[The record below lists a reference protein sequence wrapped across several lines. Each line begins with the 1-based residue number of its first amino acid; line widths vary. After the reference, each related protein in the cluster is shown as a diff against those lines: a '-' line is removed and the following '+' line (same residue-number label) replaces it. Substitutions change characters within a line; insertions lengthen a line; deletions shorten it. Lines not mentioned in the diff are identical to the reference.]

1 MGESIRD
8 LEANVHAVFSRA
20 LTLAKSAKSQRFA
33 EVERALWITL
43 LELGRA
49 LVAVFLSQQ
58 AARLR
63 PQAYV
68 HEGVAYELDA
78 RRPRTTEIGTR
89 FGKVSFT
96 RPVGRLRGWRSRCA
110 VDLPV
115 DRELGLCGAFSL
127 DTMTTLAHLCTLLA
141 FDTARRVFAC
151 FCGWM
156 PSPRGTLR
164 IVDAIG
170 EHARGFL
177 EAAAPPDD
185 DGEILVIQVDGRGAP
200 MIGTCEYGRRTQ
212 PRGSRSGTRRAARR
226 ARRRAHP
233 RERRQSGERSKN
245 AKIANLA
252 VLYTLR
258 RTDAGLEGP
267 INKRII
273 GTFDGLP
280 KLFAWL
286 VVEATKRGY
295 GKKRTIF
302 LADGDPNIWRQQAA
316 LLPDVDVCIDWYHV
330 VEKLWEV
337 GESLYGTATNSSNA
351 DSRRAWVARQTRRL
365 REGRADLIIAELR
378 KLHREIAKSGPGNR
392 TKRARLQLA
401 TNYLVTNRDRMNYR
415 LLREDD
421 LDIATGAAEGAVRN
435 VIGVRL
441 DGPGMRWGRDRA
453 ELLLHLRCIHAS
465 GLWSDFARDLE
476 SRAIRLA
483 PSPTAAR
490 PHDAKAHTREQRR
503 EYKRR
508 RRQQAREALLAA

>member
-1 MGESIRD
+1 VNESIRD
-8 LEANVHAVFSRA
+8 LEQNVHTVFLRA
-20 LTLAKSAKSQRFA
+20 LALAKCAKSQRFG
-33 EVERALWITL
+33 EIERSLWSTL

-49 LVAVFLSQQ
+49 LVAVFLSRQ
-58 AARLR
+58 AARPR
-63 PQAYV
+63 GRSYV
-68 HEGVAYELDA
+68 HDGVEYELDL
-78 RRPRTTEIGTR
+78 RKPRTTEVGTR
-89 FGKVSFT
+89 FGKVRFV
-96 RPVGRLRGWRSRCA
+96 RPVGRRAGWRSRST

-115 DRELGLCGAFSL
+115 DRELGLCGGFSL
-127 DTMTTLAHLCTLLA
+127 ETMTTLTYLCTLLA
-141 FDTARRVFAC
+141 FDTARRAFAS
-151 FCGWM
+151 FCEWM

-170 EHARGFL
+170 KHARGFL
-177 EAAAPPDD
+177 ESAPPPED

-200 MIGTCEYGRRTQ
+200 MIGTREYGRRTK
-212 PRGSRSGTRRAARR
+212 PRNSTTGTRRSARR
-226 ARRRAHP
+226 GRRRAYP

-245 AKIANLA
+245 AKVANLA

-267 INKRII
+267 LNKRII

-286 VVEATKRGY
+286 VAEATKRGY

-302 LADGDPNIWRQQAA
+302 LADGDPNIWRHQTA
-316 LLPDVDVCIDWYHV
+316 LLPDVDACIDWYHV

-351 DSRRAWVARQTRRL
+351 EARRAWVGRQTRRL
-365 REGRADLIIAELR
+365 REGRPDLIIAELR
-378 KLHREIAKSGPGNR
+378 KLHREIANSGPGSRAKRERLR
-392 TKRARLQLA
+392 TV
-401 TNYLVTNRDRMNYR
+401 TNYIVANSHRMHYH
-415 LLREDD
+415 LLRDDD

-465 GLWSDFARDLE
+465 GLWSEFARSLQ
-476 SRAIRLA
+476 SRTLRLL
-483 PSPTAAR
+483 PSPIPTR
-490 PHDAKAHTREQRR
+490 PHDAKAHVREQRR
-503 EYKRR
+503 DYKRR
-508 RRQQAREALLAA
+508 RRQKAREAMLAA